1 MKVASLVHEG
11 VYHMASDTQDDNG
24 GLKLRGLVL
33 KKSLY
38 FQLVVSLKSESGLKA
53 KADLRACPLA

>member
-1 MKVASLVHEG
+1 
-11 VYHMASDTQDDNG
+11 MASSTQDDNG

-38 FQLVVSLKSESGLKA
+38 FQLVVSLKSENGMEA
-53 KADLRACPLA
+53 EADLRACPLAWTTTKIR

>member
-1 MKVASLVHEG
+1 MKVAFLVHEG
-11 VYHMASDTQDDNG
+11 VYHMASDTQDDNE

-38 FQLVVSLKSESGLKA
+38 FQLVVSLKSEGGLKA